1 MWTVIAVSGVWAT
14 VEQLKIVANSSAMPI
29 GLKKL
34 FVGFMW
40 GKYKCVYPHYRLYQ
54 STLSQF

>member
-1 MWTVIAVSGVWAT
+1 
-14 VEQLKIVANSSAMPI
+14 MPI